1 MWVSN
6 GALRFPKFVIFVT
19 VVASLFLAT
28 GISRIGLSSDTRVY
42 FSEDNQYLGSL
53 REFERKFSHN
63 NNVLF
68 VLTATQGSVLS
79 ADNLAIVREL
89 EKRAWKLPF
98 STQVQSITNFPHIAN
113 ESDEETGE
121 LVFTVRELL
130 DPSKPITAE
139 TANALAEVARE
150 DRLIQYRLLSL
161 DERTTALNVNFNLPH
176 EASKEVRAIRSA
188 ARVLADEMM
197 AEFPAVDVRLT
208 GNVMLMGVFFEAARN
223 DMFLLIPLTLMA
235 AGIMLIIFLR
245 SYYAVFAMLTL
256 LALAAAG
263 AMGVSGW
270 FVRLINPSSVAA
282 PVIIMT
288 IAMASSIH
296 VVIATMQNLKSGL
309 SKHEAVQEAV
319 RGNFYAIGL
328 TSLTTIIGFLSMN
341 YADAPPFRYL
351 GNVVSLG
358 IALNFVLTFTL
369 LPALLVLVPI
379 RAGMAASG
387 MQMAAL
393 GRIIS
398 KGRWL
403 SLAIVLSLGAVAS
416 AGLTHIRLDDDFMR
430 YFDERFEYR
439 RASDYTEEHLTG
451 LNVIEFEVR
460 AKGDGGVYDPDYQ
473 IRLAEFS
480 KYLSAQKGVVNVID
494 ISELTRRIHKT
505 MLASGG
511 EVVSAGA
518 PIPTDGDLI
527 SQYFLVYEMSLPYG
541 AEITDRINVSRSAS
555 RVTAIMRGL
564 TSGKIRQLKER
575 ADAYLAAN
583 FPETDQAGGISIN
596 VLFAYMSTVNIQQ
609 MLQSTIVS
617 LLVISLLISLSLR
630 SAGLGMLSFV
640 TNLFPI
646 AIGFGV
652 WGYWFQGIGVSAAVI
667 TAMTIGIVVDDTI
680 HFLVKYRSK
689 RLSGLTPD
697 ESIQEV
703 FRTVGV
709 AMVVTTVSLVVG
721 FSILSFSGFEVNW
734 NLGVQAAVIIS
745 AALLVDWLLMPPIL
759 HLAEKT
765 GLISFNSSKQ
775 KD

>member
-1 MWVSN
+1 MWVSA
-6 GALRFPKFVIFVT
+6 GVLRFPKVVIFVT
-19 VVASLFLAT
+19 VLASLLLAA
-28 GISRIGLSSDTRVY
+28 GVFRIGLSSDTRVY
-42 FSEDNQYLGSL
+42 FSQDNQYLGSL

-68 VLTATQGSVLS
+68 VVTAKQGSVLS
-79 ADNLAIVREL
+79 AQNLAIIREF
-89 EKRAWKLPF
+89 EQRAWKLPY

-113 ESDEETGE
+113 EPDEETGE
-121 LVFTVRELL
+121 LIFTVRELL
-130 DPSKPITAE
+130 DPRKPLNAE
-139 TANALAEVARE
+139 TAQALATVARN
-150 DRLIQYRLLSL
+150 DRLIQYRLLSE

-188 ARVLADEMM
+188 ARELAEQMR
-197 AEFPAVDVRLT
+197 AEFPAVEVLLT

-223 DMFLLIPLTLMA
+223 DMMLLIPLTLVA
-235 AGIMLIIFLR
+235 AGIMLLIFLR
-245 SYYAVFAMLTL
+245 SYYAVFAMLAL
-256 LALAAAG
+256 LGLAAAG
-263 AMGVSGW
+263 AMGVSTW
-270 FVRLINPSSVAA
+270 FVRVINPSSVAA

-296 VVIATMQNLKSGL
+296 VVIATMQNLKAGL
-309 SKHEAVQEAV
+309 PKREAVQEAV
-319 RGNFYAIGL
+319 SGNVYAIGL

-369 LPALLVLVPI
+369 LPAMLLLVPI
-379 RAGMAASG
+379 RAGMGGSG
-387 MQMAAL
+387 AQMARL
-393 GRIIS
+393 GRLIS
-398 KGRWL
+398 KTRWL
-403 SLAIVLSLGAVAS
+403 SLFLVLAGGAVAS
-416 AGLTHIRLDDDFMR
+416 AGLPQIRLDDDFMR
-430 YFDERFEYR
+430 YFDDRFEYR

-460 AKGDGGVYDPDYQ
+460 ANGDGGVYEPDYQ
-473 IRLAEFS
+473 NRLAKFS
-480 KYLSAQKGVVNVID
+480 DYLSQQQGVVNVID
-494 ISELTRRIHKT
+494 MSELTRRIHKT
-505 MLASGG
+505 MRASDGKPAD
-511 EVVSAGA
+511 AGA
-518 PIPTDGDLI
+518 AIPTNGDLI

-564 TSGKIRQLKER
+564 TSGKIRDLKER
-575 ADAYLAAN
+575 ADAYLAKN
-583 FPETDQAGGISIN
+583 FPEAEQAGGISIN

-617 LLVISLLISLSLR
+617 LLIISLLIAFSLR
-630 SAGLGMLSFV
+630 SIGLGMLSFV

-646 AIGFGV
+646 AIGFGI

-680 HFLVKYRSK
+680 HFLVKYRAK
-689 RLSGLTPD
+689 RLSGLNPD

-721 FSILSFSGFEVNW
+721 FSVLSFSGFEVNW

-765 GLISFNSSKQ
+765 GLISFSSRKQ
-775 KD
+775 

>member
-1 MWVSN
+1 MWVSS
-6 GALRFPKFVIFVT
+6 GVLRFPKVVIFVT
-19 VVASLFLAT
+19 VLASLILAV
-28 GISRIGLSSDTRVY
+28 GVFRIGLSSDTRVY
-42 FSEDNQYLGSL
+42 FSEDNQYLGTL
-53 REFERKFSHN
+53 RAFERKFSHN

-68 VLTATQGSVLS
+68 VVTATQGSVLT
-79 ADNLAIVREL
+79 AEGLAIVREL
-89 EKRAWKLPF
+89 EQRAWKLPY

-113 ESDEETGE
+113 EPDEETGE

-130 DPSKPITAE
+130 DPTKPLNDE
-139 TANALAEVARE
+139 TARTLAEVARQ
-150 DRLIQYRLLSL
+150 DRLIQYRLLSQ

-188 ARVLADEMM
+188 ARLLAEQMRT
-197 AEFPAVDVRLT
+197 EFPEVEIRLT
-208 GNVMLMGVFFEAARN
+208 GNVMLMGVFFEAARS
-223 DMFLLIPLTLMA
+223 DMFLLIPLTLVA
-235 AGIMLIIFLR
+235 AGIMLMIFLR
-245 SYYAVFAMLTL
+245 SYAAVFAMLAL
-256 LALAAAG
+256 VGLAAAA
-263 AMGVSGW
+263 AMGVSTW
-270 FVRLINPSSVAA
+270 FVRIINPSSVAA

-296 VVIATMQNLKSGL
+296 VVIATMQNLTSGL
-309 SKHEAVQEAV
+309 PKREAVLGAV

-328 TSLTTIIGFLSMN
+328 TSLTTVIGFLSMN

-358 IALNFVLTFTL
+358 IAFNFILTFTL
-369 LPALLVLVPI
+369 LPALLFLVPV
-379 RAGMAASG
+379 RAGMAGSG
-387 MQMAAL
+387 AQMAKL
-393 GRIIS
+393 GRLIS
-398 KGRWL
+398 KVRWL
-403 SLAIVLSLGAVAS
+403 SLLVVLGGGAVAS
-416 AGLTHIRLDDDFMR
+416 AGLAHIRLDDDFMR
-430 YFDERFEYR
+430 YFDDRFEYR
-439 RASDYTEEHLTG
+439 RASDYTEKHLTG

-460 AKGDGGVYDPDYQ
+460 ANGDGGVYEPDYQ
-473 IRLAEFS
+473 NRLAKFAD
-480 KYLSAQKGVVNVID
+480 YLSAQNGVVSVID

-505 MLASGG
+505 MLASDG
-511 EVVSAGA
+511 ETVSAGA
-518 PIPTDGDLI
+518 PIPENGDLI

-564 TSGKIRQLKER
+564 TSGKIRALKEQ
-575 ADAYLAAN
+575 ADDYLAIN
-583 FPETDQAGGISIN
+583 FPEAEQAGGISIN

-617 LLVISLLISLSLR
+617 LLVISLLIALSLR
-630 SAGLGMLSFV
+630 SVGLGVLSFV

-646 AIGFGV
+646 AIGFGI

-680 HFLVKYRSK
+680 HFLVKYRAK
-689 RLSGLTPD
+689 RRSGLDPS

-765 GLISFNSSKQ
+765 GLISFTASK
-775 KD
+775 